1 MYIIKKPDVNEIQI
15 DLPYSKSVTHRIYIL
30 SAFNLGTTRITDA
43 LDSYDTNLTR
53 NILTNLGAE
62 FEIGKF
68 EILSKSPIGQVNNPD
83 CFLGNSGSSARF
95 LPPVATFV
103 DKKIHFHGDKRLHE
117 RPFSE
122 LIEAMKKLGAK
133 IDSSNASLPFDVY
146 PQPLKG
152 GDLAFTSLPS
162 SQIVTGLMIAALW
175 MEKNLTLK
183 LPDITPSLPY
193 IKMTHKLMKNLGL
206 LVEINKNEIFV
217 NAQKQDINWNF
228 NVEKDLSA
236 ASYWVVF
243 SLINNIK
250 VKLKGVNLPSL
261 QGDEKIFEIA
271 ELLGA
276 SVMLYSDRIEIEG
289 EINTGINFNCR
300 DIPDL
305 VPALSILGLFAP
317 EPIILSN
324 IKHLEYKESNR
335 VQAIRENINTL
346 GGSTEYENN
355 NLKIIPQ
362 KSYNGGKINTFNDH
376 RIAMS
381 FAVAGSKIQDVG
393 IDNPD
398 CVQKSY
404 PEFWKDFYFWEELKS

>member
-1 MYIIKKPDVNEIQI
+1 MYIIKKPGVKELNI
-15 DLPYSKSVTHRIYIL
+15 DLPFSKSVTHRIYIL

-53 NILTNLGAE
+53 NILTNLGAD
-62 FEIGKF
+62 FEISDA
-68 EILSKSPIGQVNNPD
+68 EIISKSPIGKVKNPD

-95 LPPVATFV
+95 LPPVATFA
-103 DKKIHFHGDKRLHE
+103 DKKIHFHGDDRLHE

-122 LIEAMKKLGAK
+122 LIEALQKLGAK
-133 IDSSNASLPFDVY
+133 IDSGKSSLPFDVF

-152 GDLAFTSLPS
+152 GDLSFSSLPS
-162 SQIVTGLMIAALW
+162 SQIVTGLMMATLW
-175 MEKNLTLK
+175 MENDLTMH

-193 IKMTHKLMKNLGL
+193 INMTYKLMKNLGL
-206 LVEINKNEIFV
+206 QVEINQNEIFV
-217 NAQKQDINWNF
+217 KSGKPDINWNF
-228 NVEKDLSA
+228 NVEKDMSA
-236 ASYWVVF
+236 ASYWVIF
-243 SLINNIK
+243 SLVNGIK
-250 VKLKGVNLPSL
+250 VNLSGVNLPSL

-271 ELLGA
+271 EMLGA
-276 SVMLYSDRIEIEG
+276 SVVLYSDRIEIEG
-289 EINTGINFNCR
+289 EMKNGMNLNCR

-305 VPALSILGLFAP
+305 VPALSILGLFSP
-317 EPIILSN
+317 EPIILSD

-335 VQAIRENINTL
+335 VEAIRKNINTL
-346 GGSTEYENN
+346 GGVTEYEKN

-362 KSYNGGKINTFNDH
+362 KSYKGGTINTYNDH

-381 FAVAGSKIQDVG
+381 FAIAGSKIPEVV

-404 PEFWKDFYFWEELKS
+404 PDFWNDFSFWEAE